1 MNIKWRNEDRQYIK
15 DNAGAMR
22 DQDIARELSLRNGRD
37 VSLGAVRK
45 LRQRMGIVKKCGRGI
60 YELDEK

>member
-45 LRQRMGIVKKCGRGI
+45 LRQRMGIDKKCGRGI
-60 YELDEK
+60 CELDEK